1 MKIYVGNV
9 AKKVADQSH
18 KQLILDNLEKYS
30 SLVSLVLKYGWE
42 KDAQSVLLKRVGD
55 HDYISSDW
63 IKAVK
68 NLNDERG
75 NKLLGNYL
83 SKKDNFKYAT
93 YEFIKDFKGEDEF
106 NRLLQIQWE
115 KSLKKDGH
123 TKYAL
128 APIMIEEGHVE
139 AFPVALQGI
148 MDDDICSWHTDEILE
163 AIMHKIPG
171 VDSKKSYS
179 DWYGENKNRIKYNKE
194 SGNFEVR

>member
-1 MKIYVGNV
+1 MESIMISAADKIHNMRTSVEEYFN
-9 AKKVADQSH
+9 DH
-18 KQLILDNLEKYS
+18 K
-30 SLVSLVLKYGWE
+30 
-42 KDAQSVLLKRVGD
+42 R
-55 HDYISSDW
+55 
-63 IKAVK
+63 
-68 NLNDERG
+68 
-75 NKLLGNYL
+75 
-83 SKKDNFKYAT
+83 
-93 YEFIKDFKGEDEF
+93 FIKDFKGEDEF